1 MFLLKALCVMPF
13 RSYLKNFLGLLAI
26 TAGLSACAD
35 KMPVPGGSG
44 DLNQTCFTS
53 VADMQARILS
63 MPVGMPE
70 GQVFSKLCIKRE
82 TLTRLNRLE
91 IRTALLGG
99 PDVLFSTADGET
111 DSQIIQSL
119 YGYKLPYKSV
129 KSVHGFTSPVRIR
142 TDETGYD
149 YTVTLIF
156 RDGKLYA
163 RPILTGGVVDNVTS
177 GTIFDYITPGT
188 ALDFAP
194 TP

>member
-1 MFLLKALCVMPF
+1 MLSS
-13 RSYLKNFLGLLAI
+13 SYLKNLLSLLVV
-26 TAGLSACAD
+26 TASLSACAD
-35 KMPVPGGSG
+35 KMPVPGGTG
-44 DLNQTCFTS
+44 ALNQTCFNS
-53 VADMQARILS
+53 IADMQARILS

-70 GQVFSKLCIKRE
+70 GQVFNRLCIKRE
-82 TLTRLNRLE
+82 TLTRLNRQE

-99 PDVLFSTADGET
+99 PDVLFSSADGET
-111 DSQIIQSL
+111 DSQIIESL

-156 RDGKLYA
+156 REGKLFS

-177 GTIFDYITPGT
+177 GTLFDFITPGT
-188 ALDFAP
+188 VLNYAAP
-194 TP
+194 AP